1 MPHHLLTNFEIKKY
15 YQNEPKFKGVYSQK
29 NLPKIKVG
37 DISHSVE
44 PHWITLHVNGGNVR
58 YFDSFGVKHVPKEI
72 RKVTDNKNITTNT
85 YRIQANNSIILYW
98 IYWFMLNGKSL
109 LDYTILFFP
118 NKYDKNDKKWQN
130 IFSNYKFILWI
141 DLWIMWISIKIL
153 TTLKFHK
160 SHTFLIKH

>member
-29 NLPKIKVG
+29 NLPKIKDG
-37 DISHSVE
+37 DISHSVG

-58 YFDSFGVKHVPKEI
+58 YFDSFGVKHIPKEI

-98 IYWFMLNGKSL
+98 IY
-109 LDYTILFFP
+109 
-118 NKYDKNDKKWQN
+118 
-130 IFSNYKFILWI
+130 
-141 DLWIMWISIKIL
+141 
-153 TTLKFHK
+153 
-160 SHTFLIKH
+160 